1 LDVFSA
7 FTFVAACLENNEEDF
22 AGFGEIQHLATQF
35 VRPHKLYALQYL
47 EHMLPGQKSP
57 TATFRRARNLMVA
70 RQDVKVD
77 IGEKSSQMLRQL
89 KKSQHQ
95 VLQSYE
101 HEMFRSVNNFFTY
114 Y

>member
-1 LDVFSA
+1 
-7 FTFVAACLENNEEDF
+7 
-22 AGFGEIQHLATQF
+22 
-35 VRPHKLYALQYL
+35 
-47 EHMLPGQKSP
+47 
-57 TATFRRARNLMVA
+57 MVA

-95 VLQSYE
+95 VVQSCE
-101 HEMFRSVNNFFTY
+101 HEMFQSVNNFFTY